1 MDAGWSV
8 AGYTATS
15 ISITDIAH
23 NVVCNSWL
31 SNEIRSAPQR
41 PQTLTASCG
50 LPMICHPAMLFISL
64 APQ

>member
-1 MDAGWSV
+1 V
-8 AGYTATS
+8 AGYAATS
-15 ISITDIAH
+15 ISIADIAH
-23 NVVCNSWL
+23 IAACNSWL
-31 SNEIRSAPQR
+31 SNEIRPAPQR